1 MSTDLP
7 FVQVRE
13 SAVLF
18 RHGCASQLDLE
29 RLARWAVEH
38 IEQMDEIA
46 AIEQMPF
53 QSASYCR
60 SLGFVKDERNRP
72 YSCVRKFVATDTF
85 VDVFPETG
93 LAVMVQADRDIWLNG
108 LTNSDVAALAKL
120 FKAGR
125 DKT

>member
-18 RHGCASQLDLE
+18 RHGCASQLDME
-29 RLARWAVEH
+29 RLAKWAVEH

-53 QSASYCR
+53 QSADYAA
-60 SLGFVKDERNRP
+60 SLGFCADKEGLLQSSRWFCYGQTSVE
-72 YSCVRKFVATDTF
+72 
-85 VDVFPETG
+85 VFPHTG
-93 LAVMVQADRDIWLNG
+93 AAFVTQDGDLIAMKG
-108 LTNSDVAALAKL
+108 LTNGDVAALAKL
-120 FKAGR
+120 FRAGR